1 VKRWSLAVAAVAAL
15 VGGLVYSVYREAPP
29 PAPNAGHH
37 EAASESQSAPA
48 SASRAARDGSPASG
62 RDGSPTSARDTAAAR
77 ASTPRPTLPAV
88 DDPARP
94 AATARE
100 RAAEDRE
107 TAANGSR
114 EHVPAPERTAVSR
127 GIAALKKR
135 PMPPGTPAEPGD
147 PEAARIE
154 RQERMNRTLQTAA
167 CRAPDVEHR
176 LTQMSAEE
184 RLAFRERCA
193 RLGVTVRAP
202 E

>member
-1 VKRWSLAVAAVAAL
+1 MKRWSLAVAAVAAL
-15 VGGLVYSVYREAPP
+15 VGGLVYSVHREAPR
-29 PAPNAGHH
+29 PASNAGHH
-37 EAASESQSAPA
+37 DAASESQTAPA
-48 SASRAARDGSPASG
+48 SLSRAARDGSPA
-62 RDGSPTSARDTAAAR
+62 SARDTAAAR

-100 RAAEDRE
+100 RAADDRE

-135 PMPPGTPAEPGD
+135 PMPPGTPAEPVD
-147 PEAARIE
+147 PEEARIE